1 MDFLVELIN
10 NYGYYIVFAGTLLEG
25 EMVVALAG
33 FVAYQGGLELGLLI
47 PIAIAGAVIGD
58 QSFFYFG
65 RFKGRKV
72 LRRHPE
78 WHDRVEKIHAWMAR
92 YRDWL
97 IFGSRFLYGF
107 RAITP
112 VVLGTS
118 KVSGVRY
125 LVLNLFGA
133 IVWAHLFIFGGY
145 VFGSAIERFLGNMK
159 KFEGGI
165 VAVIILVAVVFQT
178 IAWFR
183 RRGERLLLERSEK
196 HKHSHGG

>member
-1 MDFLVELIN
+1 MDFLVELIH
-10 NYGYYIVFAGTLLEG
+10 NYGYYIVFIGTLLEG
-25 EMVVALAG
+25 EIVVALAG

-65 RFKGRKV
+65 RLKGRTI

-78 WHDRVEKIHAWMAR
+78 WHDRVEKIHVWMVR
-92 YRDWL
+92 YQDWL

-107 RAITP
+107 RAIIP
-112 VVLGTS
+112 VVIGTS
-118 KVSGVRY
+118 KVSGIRY
-125 LVLNLFGA
+125 FILNLMGA
-133 IVWAHLFIFGGY
+133 IVWAHLFVFGGY
-145 VFGSAIERFLGNMK
+145 AFGGAIERFLGNMK

-165 VAVIILVAVVFQT
+165 VAAIILVTVVIQT

-183 RRGERLLLERSEK
+183 RRRERLLLEKSEK
-196 HKHSHGG
+196 HKRTHSK